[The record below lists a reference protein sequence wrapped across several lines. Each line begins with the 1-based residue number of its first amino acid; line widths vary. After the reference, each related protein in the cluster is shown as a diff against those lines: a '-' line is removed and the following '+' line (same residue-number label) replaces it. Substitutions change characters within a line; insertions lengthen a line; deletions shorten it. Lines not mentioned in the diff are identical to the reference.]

1 MASDSQQKEVSTIA
15 DKSYKKLMERATN
28 RKSTAAGTKRE
39 REEVND
45 LYNKKEHENE
55 YKYKKQIYEE
65 KKHNFN

>member
-1 MASDSQQKEVSTIA
+1 
-15 DKSYKKLMERATN
+15 MERATN